1 MPVAKK
7 VVGSKRKKSV
17 ARGPAA
23 RSAAGYKQLV
33 RKLALKR
40 RLGLKKRPAAQSR
53 PTAAATHAKPVV
65 FNSPLEPAHTTRA
78 AIAKT
83 VSRFVS

>member
-1 MPVAKK
+1 MPVARKI
-7 VVGSKRKKSV
+7 VVATRKKSV
-17 ARGPAA
+17 ARSPSA
-23 RSAAGYKQLV
+23 RSAAGYKLLV

-40 RLGLKKRPAAQSR
+40 RLAAKKRAAAPAAQ
-53 PTAAATHAKPVV
+53 AKPVV

>member
-1 MPVAKK
+1 MPVARK
-7 VVGSKRKKSV
+7 VVGSNRKKSV
-17 ARGPAA
+17 ARGPSA

-40 RLGLKKRPAAQSR
+40 RLGLKKRPAA
-53 PTAAATHAKPVV
+53 PAAAAHAKPVV
-65 FNSPLEPAHTTRA
+65 LDSPLEPAHTTRA

>member
-7 VVGSKRKKSV
+7 VVAGKRKKSV
-17 ARGPAA
+17 ARSPSA
-23 RSAAGYKQLV
+23 RSAAGYKLLV
-33 RKLALKR
+33 RKLANKR
-40 RLGLKKRPAAQSR
+40 RLRLKKQPAA
-53 PTAAATHAKPVV
+53 PAAAHAKPVV
-65 FNSPLEPAHTTRA
+65 YDSPLEPAHTTRA

>member
-7 VVGSKRKKSV
+7 VVGSKRRKSV
-17 ARGPAA
+17 ARSPSA
-23 RSAAGYKQLV
+23 RSAAGYKLLA

-40 RLGLKKRPAAQSR
+40 RLGLKKRPAA
-53 PTAAATHAKPVV
+53 AAPKHAKPVV
-65 FNSPLEPAHTTRA
+65 FDSPLEPAHTTRS
-78 AIAKT
+78 AIAST